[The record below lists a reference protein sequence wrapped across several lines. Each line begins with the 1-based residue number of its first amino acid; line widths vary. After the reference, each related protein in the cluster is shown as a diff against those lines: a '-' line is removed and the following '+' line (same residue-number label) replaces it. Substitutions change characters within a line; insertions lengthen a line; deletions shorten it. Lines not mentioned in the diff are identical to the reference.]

1 MRRRSPS
8 KPRPKRT
15 ENANLRPLIIGEG
28 PLSFLSLRKPQK
40 DDMTISTISPQD
52 LAARNERGEACDLI
66 DVRTPVEFREVHVPF
81 ARNVPLDRLDPPA
94 LLSSHNGANQQPLFV
109 ICRSG
114 SRANQ
119 ACEKLLAAGLKNI
132 VNVAGGTSAWEQA
145 GLPVT
150 RGQKGMSLERQ
161 VRIVIGLIVL
171 TGSALTWFHDPR
183 WIGLPAFMGAGLI
196 FSGLADFCGLALILG
211 RMPWN
216 QVADAHS
223 DSACC
228 LLSKNQRSSTT

>member
-1 MRRRSPS
+1 
-8 KPRPKRT
+8 
-15 ENANLRPLIIGEG
+15 
-28 PLSFLSLRKPQK
+28 
-40 DDMTISTISPQD
+40 MTFSTISPQE
-52 LAARNERGEACDLI
+52 LAAQHERGAVCELL

-94 LLSSHNGANQQPLFV
+94 LLSSRNGASQQPLYV

-114 SRANQ
+114 SRGNQ
-119 ACEKLLAAGLKNI
+119 ACEKFVATGFTNI
-132 VNVAGGTSAWEQA
+132 INVAGGTLAWEQA

-150 RGQKGMSLERQ
+150 RGQKVMSLERQ
-161 VRIVIGLIVL
+161 ARIAIGLIVL
-171 TGSALTWFHDPR
+171 TGSALTWFYDPR

-216 QVADAHS
+216 QVAAPTSEKPDSFGVSCCTRKDAG
-223 DSACC
+223 C
-228 LLSKNQRSSTT
+228 